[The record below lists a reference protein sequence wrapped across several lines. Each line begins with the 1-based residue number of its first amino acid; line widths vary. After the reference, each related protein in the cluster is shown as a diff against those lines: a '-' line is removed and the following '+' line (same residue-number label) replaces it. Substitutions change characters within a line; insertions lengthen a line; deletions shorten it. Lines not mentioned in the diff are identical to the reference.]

1 MNSIII
7 NTARKISNTSEI
19 NGVKASA
26 LKEQRKKSRTSPK
39 GGHSEKKETKK
50 SKQNKI
56 SRKANFI
63 KKFFALTAMIMT
75 AFTSGCGGAVAV
87 GSSKPIYSIVLDA
100 GHGGIDG
107 GVKGISGSIEADIN
121 LEMAFSLKKSF
132 ESAGFK
138 VVMTRNSQAG
148 LYGVYTAGFKKRDMN
163 KRREIIEKAKPHL
176 VISVHMNSFPGD
188 KTRRGAQVFYKTGSD
203 ESKNLSNVIQKRL
216 NKMEESTREC
226 INLSGDFYML
236 NCTDYTSVLIEC
248 GFLSN
253 AEDERLLLTEDYR
266 DKFSQVVTMAVVE
279 YYATLSV

>member
-1 MNSIII
+1 MISIIKRFS
-7 NTARKISNTSEI
+7 RKTK
-19 NGVKASA
+19 KASKA
-26 LKEQRKKSRTSPK
+26 EIYFSNKAKITFNNKEKT
-39 GGHSEKKETKK
+39 TT
-50 SKQNKI
+50 

-63 KKFFALTAMIMT
+63 KSLVSSVAATMSAVVMAMVGL
-75 AFTSGCGGAVAV
+75 GCGGGGAV
-87 GSSKPIYSIVLDA
+87 GSPKPIYTIVLDA

-107 GVKGISGSIEADIN
+107 GVKGISGSVEADIN

-148 LYGVYTAGFKKRDMN
+148 LYGVYTSGFKKRDMS

-176 VISVHMNSFPGD
+176 VISVHMNSFPAD
-188 KTRRGAQVFYKTGSD
+188 KSRRGAQVFYKIGSD
-203 ESKNLSNVIQKRL
+203 ESKNLSSVIQNRL

-253 AEDERLLLTEDYR
+253 AEDERLLSTENYR

>member
-7 NTARKISNTSEI
+7 NTARKIRNTSEI

-26 LKEQRKKSRTSPK
+26 LKEQRKISKTSPK
-39 GGHSEKKETKK
+39 GGHSEKKGTKK

-75 AFTSGCGGAVAV
+75 AVTSGCGGAVAV

-203 ESKNLSNVIQKRL
+203 ESKNLSNVIQNKL
-216 NKMEESTREC
+216 NKMEESTRKC

>member
-1 MNSIII
+1 MISIIKKFS
-7 NTARKISNTSEI
+7 RKTK
-19 NGVKASA
+19 KASKA
-26 LKEQRKKSRTSPK
+26 EIYFSDKAKITFNRKEKTS
-39 GGHSEKKETKK
+39 T
-50 SKQNKI
+50 
-56 SRKANFI
+56 SRKAKFI
-63 KKFFALTAMIMT
+63 KKLIALAAATMSAVVMAMVGL
-75 AFTSGCGGAVAV
+75 GCGGAVAV
-87 GSSKPIYSIVLDA
+87 GSPKPIYTIVLDA

-107 GVKGISGSIEADIN
+107 GVKGISGSVEADIN

-148 LYGVYTAGFKKRDMN
+148 LYGVYTSGFKKRDMN

-176 VISVHMNSFPGD
+176 VISVHMNSFPAD
-188 KTRRGAQVFYKTGSD
+188 KSRRGAQVFYKIGSD
-203 ESKNLSNVIQKRL
+203 ESKNLSSVIQNRL

-253 AEDERLLLTEDYR
+253 AEDERLLSTENYR